1 MADDRKTI
9 DEIVNADLAANP
21 ELPLLPNIDIDT
33 ASPDLASV
41 EYSQF
46 RTKLSTHRTA
56 LSTHRTNLSEHRTAL
71 STRRT
76 DMSTRRTEMS
86 QRRTG
91 LSFQRTRM
99 SAERTL
105 MSVIRTALSLISF
118 GFTIYQFFQHLQEK
132 NVLSGGTD
140 PARNFGLALVY
151 LGVGMQIVGIIYHV
165 QFMWGLR
172 QERIA
177 MRQAGMIHGQSRFPV
192 SFTLVV
198 AVLMLI
204 LGLLALTNLTFHTG
218 PFG

>member
-9 DEIVNADLAANP
+9 DEIVSADLAANL
-21 ELPLLPNIDIDT
+21 ELPAVPDVDIAD
-33 ASPDLASV
+33 ADRASV

-46 RTKLSTHRTA
+46 RTKLSTHRT
-56 LSTHRTNLSEHRTAL
+56 SLSERRTAL

-76 DMSTRRTEMS
+76 DMSTSRIEMS

-118 GFTIYQFFQHLQEK
+118 GFTIYQFFGHLQEK
-132 NVLSGGTD
+132 KLLSGSTD
-140 PARNFGLALVY
+140 AARNFGLALVY
-151 LGVGMQIVGIIYHV
+151 LGVGMQVVGIVYHL

-172 QERIA
+172 QERVA
-177 MRQAGMIHGQSRFPV
+177 MRDAGLIHGTSHFPA
-192 SFTLVV
+192 SFTLIV
-198 AVLMLI
+198 AVLLLI